1 MKEKFIKVNNKTV
14 QVSEPYHAHISE
26 LIGREHEMKKV
37 LAAWIGGDAVLP
49 LSPLLLGEA
58 GIGKNRIVYEC
69 AGICSK
75 ELYIIQGHEDVSA
88 EDLICTVRFSDDPN
102 KKMDYIVSPLVT
114 AMVRGAVCFI
124 DEIAKIRLRALAP
137 LASVL
142 DERRYIDSNIL
153 GERIYAQ
160 PGFRFIAATN
170 TVDLESGLLPD
181 FIRSRMRPVIKVGH
195 PLREEIDMI
204 VKSQF
209 HALQRNGNSLLDK
222 FWELWGARY
231 KDKPPTPRDSIHIFG
246 FALNLANFEGIK
258 DVRPY
263 VLECSSNESKIKAG
277 HLEQAFD
284 AFDDSF

>member
-1 MKEKFIKVNNKTV
+1 MNEKLVKINNKNV
-14 QVSEPYHAHISE
+14 QLSEPYSAQISE
-26 LIGREHEMKKV
+26 LIGRENEIQKV
-37 LAAWIGGDAVLP
+37 LAAWIGSNAVLP
-49 LSPLLLGEA
+49 LSPLLVGEA

-69 AGICSK
+69 ARMCSK
-75 ELYIIQGHEDVSA
+75 ELYINQGHEDVSA

-153 GERIYAQ
+153 GERIYAH

-222 FWELWGARY
+222 FWELWGTRY

-246 FALNLANFEGIK
+246 FALNLVNFEGIK
-258 DVRPY
+258 DVRPC
-263 VLECSSNESKIKAG
+263 VLECSNESKIKAG

>member
-1 MKEKFIKVNNKTV
+1 MNEGFMKINNKTV
-14 QVSEPYHAHISE
+14 QLSEPYNARMSD
-26 LIGREHEMKKV
+26 LIGREHEMKKI
-37 LAAWIGGDAVLP
+37 LSAWISGGATLP
-49 LSPLLLGEA
+49 LSPLLLGDA

-69 AGICSK
+69 AGMCSK

-102 KKMDYIVSPLVT
+102 KKMDYIVSALVT

-153 GERIYAQ
+153 GERIYAH

-170 TVDLESGLLPD
+170 SIDLESGLLPD
-181 FIRSRMRPVIKVGH
+181 FIRSRMRPVIKIGH
-195 PLREEIDMI
+195 PQREEIDMI

-209 HALQRNGNSLLDK
+209 HALQCNGNSLLDK
-222 FWELWGARY
+222 FWELWGERC
-231 KDKPPTPRDSIHIFG
+231 KDKPPTPRDSIYIFG
-246 FALNLANFEGIK
+246 FAFNLANFEAIK
-258 DVRPY
+258 DARPY
-263 VLECSSNESKIKAG
+263 LLECNSITTIKTG
-277 HLEQAFD
+277 HLEKAFD
-284 AFDDSF
+284 AFYDSF

>member
-1 MKEKFIKVNNKTV
+1 MNEGFIKINNKTV
-14 QVSEPYHAHISE
+14 QLSEPYNARMSE
-26 LIGREHEMKKV
+26 LIGREHEMKRI
-37 LAAWIGGDAVLP
+37 LSSWIGGGTALP

-69 AGICSK
+69 AGMCSK

-102 KKMDYIVSPLVT
+102 KKMDYIVSALVT
-114 AMVRGAVCFI
+114 AMVRGAICFI
-124 DEIAKIRLRALAP
+124 DEIGKIRLRALAP
-137 LASVL
+137 LASAL

-153 GERIYAQ
+153 GERIYAH

-170 TVDLESGLLPD
+170 TIDLESGLLPD
-181 FIRSRMRPVIKVGH
+181 FIRSRMRPVIKIGH
-195 PLREEIDMI
+195 PQREEIDMI

-222 FWELWGARY
+222 FWELWGERY
-231 KDKPPTPRDSIHIFG
+231 KDKPPTPRDSIHLFG
-246 FALNLANFEGIK
+246 FALNLANFEAIK

-263 VLECSSNESKIKAG
+263 VLECNSNESKIKAG

-284 AFDDSF
+284 AFYDSF